1 MAIQRPSCFFNLC
14 SSCSSRSNRRRRDC
28 LLPPPRGRLCC
39 RAGLTAPPYSH
50 RWPSHP
56 STHPHLLL
64 FSGDGRR
71 TSKPSYSHTPL
82 RVGNNC
88 RVFPAS
94 VSSLPRPRRR
104 PPPWCSRRGLV
115 NMVNDRHASE
125 VDCTWRGRQ
134 LGPRPHARK
143 CLLITRKI
151 MIPPP
156 DIRDPPKGPLYFAK
170 KTLPPLTAR
179 THQLYLRTQGS
190 ASLLRTKKMN
200 TPPASWA
207 PPWWEDDLWAY

>member
-1 MAIQRPSCFFNLC
+1 MSIQRPSCFFNLC
-14 SSCSSRSNRRRRDC
+14 SSCSSRSNKRRRDC

-71 TSKPSYSHTPL
+71 TSKPSYSRTPL

-94 VSSLPRPRRR
+94 EAPPSSTSVVLLARRGQCGQRPTSIGRVLYVERLTVGSTAAAGSTATAQFFCDLPSKSLCQAC
-104 PPPWCSRRGLV
+104 WAANLSRRGEL
-115 NMVNDRHASE
+115 HSA
-125 VDCTWRGRQ
+125 GRENG
-134 LGPRPHARK
+134 LSVMRNG
-143 CLLITRKI
+143 
-151 MIPPP
+151 
-156 DIRDPPKGPLYFAK
+156 LYIFK
-170 KTLPPLTAR
+170 
-179 THQLYLRTQGS
+179 THQTG
-190 ASLLRTKKMN
+190 N
-200 TPPASWA
+200 
-207 PPWWEDDLWAY
+207 

>member
-1 MAIQRPSCFFNLC
+1 MSIQRPSCFFNLC
-14 SSCSSRSNRRRRDC
+14 SSCSSRSNKHRRNC
-28 LLPPPRGRLCC
+28 LLPPPRGWLCY
-39 RAGLTAPPYSH
+39 RAGLTAPSYSH

-64 FSGDGRR
+64 FSGDGRL
-71 TSKPSYSHTPL
+71 TVNPCSVVLPSAWETTAESSLPP
-82 RVGNNC
+82 C
-88 RVFPAS
+88 R
-94 VSSLPRPRRR
+94 SLPRPRRH
-104 PPPWCSRRGLV
+104 PPPWCSWRGVV

-134 LGPRPHARK
+134 LGPRPHPRK

-156 DIRDPPKGPLYFAK
+156 DIGDPPKGPQYFAK
-170 KTLPPLTAR
+170 KTIPPLTAW

-190 ASLLRTKKMN
+190 ASLLRTKK
-200 TPPASWA
+200 
-207 PPWWEDDLWAY
+207 

>member
-1 MAIQRPSCFFNLC
+1 MSIQRPSCFFNLC
-14 SSCSSRSNRRRRDC
+14 SSSSSRSNKRRRDS

-56 STHPHLLL
+56 STDPHLLL

-71 TSKPSYSHTPL
+71 TSKPSYIHTPL
-82 RVGNNC
+82 CVGKQL
-88 RVFPAS
+88 P
-94 VSSLPRPRRR
+94 SLPWLRVVPFL
-104 PPPWCSRRGLV
+104 GLV
-115 NMVNDRHASE
+115 VVHRPGALGVAWSTWSMTDMHLEWTVRGEADSWVHDSRKE
-125 VDCTWRGRQ
+125 V
-134 LGPRPHARK
+134 PPYYAK
-143 CLLITRKI
+143 NNYSS
-151 MIPPP
+151 IPPP
-156 DIRDPPKGPLYFAK
+156 DIWDPSKRASVFRE

-200 TPPASWA
+200 TPPVSWD
-207 PPWWEDDLWAY
+207 PV

>member
-14 SSCSSRSNRRRRDC
+14 SSCSSRSNKHQQDC

-39 RAGLTAPPYSH
+39 RAGLTTPSYSR

-71 TSKPSYSHTPL
+71 TSKPSYSRTPL
-82 RVGNNC
+82 RVGN
-88 RVFPAS
+88 AD
-94 VSSLPRPRRR
+94 SSLPPCRPLPRPCRR

-115 NMVNDRHASE
+115 NVVNDRHASKVE
-125 VDCTWRGRQ
+125 CTCRGRQ
-134 LGPRPHARK
+134 LGPWPHARK
-143 CLLITRKI
+143 CLLIMRKI

-156 DIRDPPKGPLYFAK
+156 DIKDPPKGPLYYAQK
-170 KTLPPLTAR
+170 NEYSP
-179 THQLYLRTQGS
+179 Y
-190 ASLLRTKKMN
+190 
-200 TPPASWA
+200 
-207 PPWWEDDLWAY
+207 

>member
-1 MAIQRPSCFFNLC
+1 MSIQRPSCFFNLC
-14 SSCSSRSNRRRRDC
+14 SSCSIRSNKRRLDC

-39 RAGLTAPPYSH
+39 RAGLTARPYSH

-56 STHPHLLL
+56 STHPHVLL

-71 TSKPSYSHTPL
+71 TGKPSYSRTPL

-104 PPPWCSRRGLV
+104 PPPWCSWHGLV

-125 VDCTWRGRQ
+125 VDFMWRGRQ

-151 MIPPP
+151 IIPPP
-156 DIRDPPKGPLYFAK
+156 DNGDPPDGPPYF
-170 KTLPPLTAR
+170 
-179 THQLYLRTQGS
+179 
-190 ASLLRTKKMN
+190 TKKMFS
-200 TPPASWA
+200 P
-207 PPWWEDDLWAY
+207 

>member
-14 SSCSSRSNRRRRDC
+14 SSCSSRSNKRRRDC
-28 LLPPPRGRLCC
+28 LLHPPCGQLCC

-50 RWPSHP
+50 RWPSYP

-71 TSKPSYSHTPL
+71 TSKPSFSRTPL
-82 RVGNNC
+82 RVGSNC
-88 RVFPAS
+88 GVFPAS
-94 VSSLPRPRRR
+94 CRSLPRSRRR

-115 NMVNDRHASE
+115 NVVNDRHASE
-125 VDCTWRGRQ
+125 VDCTWRGQQ

-143 CLLITRKI
+143 CLLIMRKI

-156 DIRDPPKGPLYFAK
+156 DIRDPSTGPLYFAK
-170 KTLPPLTAR
+170 KR
-179 THQLYLRTQGS
+179 YCR
-190 ASLLRTKKMN
+190 
-200 TPPASWA
+200 
-207 PPWWEDDLWAY
+207 

>member
-14 SSCSSRSNRRRRDC
+14 SSCSSRSNKRRRDC

-64 FSGDGRR
+64 FSGDVRR
-71 TSKPSYSHTPL
+71 TVNPRTVVLPSAWETTAESSLPP
-82 RVGNNC
+82 C
-88 RVFPAS
+88 R
-94 VSSLPRPRRR
+94 SLPRPRRR

-115 NMVNDRHASE
+115 NVVNDRHASE

-156 DIRDPPKGPLYFAK
+156 DIRDPPKGPLYF
-170 KTLPPLTAR
+170 
-179 THQLYLRTQGS
+179 
-190 ASLLRTKKMN
+190 TKKR
-200 TPPASWA
+200 
-207 PPWWEDDLWAY
+207 YRR

>member
-1 MAIQRPSCFFNLC
+1 MTVRCPSNGRRASSISSLPAPAAQTTAGGTAC
-14 SSCSSRSNRRRRDC
+14 S
-28 LLPPPRGRLCC
+28 LLPA
-39 RAGLTAPPYSH
+39 AGCAAAQASPLPPYSH

-71 TSKPSYSHTPL
+71 TSKPSYSRTPL
-82 RVGNNC
+82 RMGNNC

-94 VSSLPRPRRR
+94 VSFLPRPRRC
-104 PPPWCSRRGLV
+104 PPPWCSKHRLV

-125 VDCTWRGRQ
+125 VDCTRRGRQ
-134 LGPRPHARK
+134 LDPRPHARK

-170 KTLPPLTAR
+170 KVTATDSSDPPAISSHAR
-179 THQLYLRTQGS
+179 KCLLITH
-190 ASLLRTKKMN
+190 KKMN
-200 TPPASWA
+200 TPPVSWD
-207 PPWWEDDLWAY
+207 PV

>member
-1 MAIQRPSCFFNLC
+1 MSIQRPSCFFNLC
-14 SSCSSRSNRRRRDC
+14 SSCSSRSNKRRREC
-28 LLPPPRGRLCC
+28 LLPPPHGRLCC

-64 FSGDGRR
+64 FYGDGRR
-71 TSKPSYSHTPL
+71 TTNPRTVVLPSVWETTAESSLPPCH
-82 RVGNNC
+82 
-88 RVFPAS
+88 
-94 VSSLPRPRRR
+94 SLPRPRRR

-115 NMVNDRHASE
+115 NVVNDRHASE

-134 LGPRPHARK
+134 LGPWPHARK

-170 KTLPPLTAR
+170 NMLPQLTAR

-190 ASLLRTKKMN
+190 ASLLRTKK
-200 TPPASWA
+200 
-207 PPWWEDDLWAY
+207 